1 MVKIVLANMP
11 LRDNVEEDI
20 RKLVAGS
27 EDGKVVAGMTQLLS
41 LCQAHGLMQEI
52 TIHPNSVDNRD
63 GIGLN
68 VVDLRQLLD
77 DISLIGFSHDMT
89 NCICVE
95 IASGDR
101 AFMDFNNRTA
111 DMSDGLLP
119 KFGDTYRVKYASLAG
134 SHTNAA
140 LRCLLSG
147 TKHPIKDSKLTTDGK
162 LDMARVH
169 QVDNGLAQAA
179 SLGLRWKVIDFE
191 VGKMDL

>member
-1 MVKIVLANMP
+1 MP
-11 LRDNVEEDI
+11 LPVGVEEEI

-27 EDGKVVAGMTQLLS
+27 KDGKVVAGMTQLLS

-52 TIHPNSVDNRD
+52 TIHPNFVCCHVDNRD

-68 VVDLRQLLD
+68 VMDLHQLLD
-77 DISLIGFSHDMT
+77 DISSIGFSHDMT

-95 IASGDR
+95 ISSGDH
-101 AFMDFNNRTA
+101 AFMDFNNRIA
-111 DMSDGLLP
+111 DVSDGLLP
-119 KFGDTYRVKYASLAG
+119 KFGDEYRVKYASLAG

-140 LRCLLSG
+140 LRCLLNG

-162 LDMARVH
+162 LDMARVQ

-179 SLGLRWKVIDFE
+179 TSGLRWKVIDFE
-191 VGKMDL
+191 VGKIDL